1 MCVFVFFFFQAE
13 DGIGDYKVTGVQTCA
28 LPISLNAIPDLLVRF
43 HVWDCVQCP
52 LELVS
57 VEEFRAG
64 LDVLMTCDAIRE
76 QSRHELLHRDVVLGG
91 EFGSPFVQIFRYCD
105 AFAHGLIPL
114 LSSKTREV
122 SSPACQQ
129 LRTGKVPYVV
139 RDDGVRRA
147 GYCQFEEEFVSW
159 VW

>member
-1 MCVFVFFFFQAE
+1 MALQA
-13 DGIGDYKVTGVQTCA
+13 I
-28 LPISLNAIPDLLVRF
+28 LLVRF

-76 QSRHELLHRDVVLGG
+76 QSRHELLHRDVVPGG

-122 SSPACQQ
+122 SSPACQTTPNRQ
-129 LRTGKVPYVV
+129 SAV
-139 RDDGVRRA
+139 RWCVTMASAGPATASSRRNSSP
-147 GYCQFEEEFVSW
+147 GSGR
-159 VW
+159 